1 MECRMGVV
9 RGLSLVA
16 IGLGLLGGCA
26 NTGLVD
32 PIEPAESVRV
42 GESMTDAQV
51 AAFAR
56 LALAGIGTEYP
67 NKPSQV
73 MVGPESVLSP
83 RELHPAFYGSFDWH
97 SSVHGHWMLLRLLRL
112 YPQSSVA
119 DEIGAALA
127 EHLAADVL
135 EAEAEH
141 FRQEHNK
148 SFERMYGWAW
158 LYRLAMELEAW
169 DDPRGDEWGENLR
182 PLREVIVGRTKDY
195 LPNLSWP
202 IRTGVHPNSAFALG
216 QTLDFARLMGDREL
230 EQLVIQKSHEFYIAD
245 RAYPVAYE
253 PSGQDFFSAGLAEA
267 DLMRRVLDAGAFGEW
282 LDQFFPT
289 LGSGE
294 LGNLLMPAVVSDV
307 TDGKIVHLAGLNLH
321 RAWTM
326 RSIAAVLPE
335 GDARRKVLEASAE
348 AHMEAGLAYVFS
360 GHYEGE
366 HWLATFAVYG
376 LTDVDGGS

>member
-1 MECRMGVV
+1 MDRIL
-9 RGLSLVA
+9 GLSLVA
-16 IGLGLLGGCA
+16 IGFGLLGGCA
-26 NTGLVD
+26 TTDRV
-32 PIEPAESVRV
+32 EPGASAQI
-42 GESMTDAQV
+42 GEVMNDAQV
-51 AAFAR
+51 AAFAK
-56 LALAGIGTEYP
+56 LALDGIGTEYP

-73 MVGPESVLSP
+73 MVGPESVQSP
-83 RELHPAFYGSFDWH
+83 KELHPAFYGSFDWH

-112 YPQSSVA
+112 YPDSSVA
-119 DEIGAALA
+119 GEISAALA
-127 EHLAADVL
+127 EHLATDVL

-158 LYRLAMELEAW
+158 LFRLAMELEAW
-169 DDPRGDEWGENLR
+169 DDPRGAEWAENLR

-195 LPNLSWP
+195 LPKLSWP

-216 QTLDFARLMGDREL
+216 QTLDFARLVGDREL
-230 EQLVIQKSHEFYIAD
+230 ERLVVQKSREFYGAD
-245 RAYPVAYE
+245 REYPVSYE

-267 DLMRRVLDAGAFGEW
+267 DLMRRVMDASAFSDW

-289 LGSGE
+289 LGAGE
-294 LGNLLMPAVVSDV
+294 LGNLLTPAVVSDV

-326 RSIAAVLPE
+326 RSIAGALPE
-335 GDARRKVLEASAE
+335 ADARRRVLEAAGH
-348 AHMEAGLAYVFS
+348 AHMEAGLSYVFS

-376 LTDVDGGS
+376 LTDVDGG

>member
-9 RGLSLVA
+9 RGVSLVA

-26 NTGLVD
+26 SPARV
-32 PIEPAESVRV
+32 EPGESVRV
-42 GESMTDAQV
+42 GVVMTDAQV
-51 AAFAR
+51 AAFAH
-56 LALAGIGTEYP
+56 LALDGIGTEYP

-73 MVGPESVLSP
+73 MVGPESILSP
-83 RELHPAFYGSFDWH
+83 RELHAAFYGSFDWH

-112 YPQSSVA
+112 YPESSVA
-119 DEIGAALA
+119 EEIGAALA

-158 LYRLAMELEAW
+158 LLRLSMELEAW
-169 DDPRGDEWGENLR
+169 DDPRGDEWGENLAA
-182 PLREVIVGRTKDY
+182 LREVIVGRTKDY
-195 LPNLSWP
+195 LPKLSWP

-216 QTLDFARLMGDREL
+216 QTLDYARLVGDREL
-230 EQLVIQKSHEFYIAD
+230 ESLVVDKSREFFLND
-245 RAYPVAYE
+245 RDYPVSYE

-267 DLMRRVLDAGAFGEW
+267 DLMRRVLDSDEFGAW
-282 LDQFFPT
+282 LDRFFPT
-289 LGSGE
+289 LRDGE
-294 LGNLLMPAVVSDV
+294 LGNLLTPAVVSDV

-326 RSIAAVLPE
+326 RSIAAALPE
-335 GDARRKVLEASAE
+335 GDARRGVLEVAGD
-348 AHMEAGLAYVFS
+348 AHMEAGLSYVFS

-376 LTDVDGGS
+376 LTDVDGGR